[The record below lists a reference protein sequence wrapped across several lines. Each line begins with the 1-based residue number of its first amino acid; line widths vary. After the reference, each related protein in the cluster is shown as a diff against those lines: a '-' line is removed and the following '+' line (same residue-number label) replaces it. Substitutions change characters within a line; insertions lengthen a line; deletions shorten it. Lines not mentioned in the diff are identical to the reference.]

1 MKASSIRSLLWKES
15 RQLGR
20 NRTAMLTA
28 ALLPF
33 IILFLAPIQLLVAVH
48 FGAGPELEQLGDF
61 PLPGLAEANEPSEL
75 LVQFFYP
82 MLFVMG
88 GLLLPSLTT
97 TYAIVAERER
107 RSLELLISLPVSV
120 AEILTAKLL
129 AVLAVTALI
138 GLPYVAVVL
147 ALLLVLGIAGP
158 ATIPALL
165 APFLAA
171 VACSIGIS
179 LLLTLLAR
187 DFRTSNNLSGAFVVP
202 VLLLTVGTLGAVSGP
217 ARTYVLALVL
227 LALGSVA
234 VLIALRWVTV
244 ERYLD

>member
-1 MKASSIRSLLWKES
+1 MRASSIRSLLWKET

-28 ALLPF
+28 AMLPF
-33 IILFLAPIQLLVAVH
+33 IILFLAPIQLLVALH
-48 FGAGPELEQLGDF
+48 FGGGAGFDQLRDS
-61 PLPGLAEANEPSEL
+61 PLPGFADVTDPRQL

-82 MLFVMG
+82 MLLVMG

-97 TYAIVAERER
+97 TYAIVSERER
-107 RSLELLISLPVSV
+107 RSLELLISLPVTV
-120 AEILTAKLL
+120 AEIITAKLL
-129 AVLAVTALI
+129 AVLAVTAVI

-147 ALLLVLGIAGP
+147 TLLLILGMANG

-165 APFLAA
+165 APFIAA

-187 DFRTSNNLSGAFVVP
+187 DFRTANNLSGAFVVP
-202 VLLLTVGTLGAVSGP
+202 ALLLTVATLGAIGGP
-217 ARTYVLALVL
+217 ARTYVLAAVL
-227 LALGSVA
+227 LGLAAVA
-234 VLIALRWVTV
+234 IFVALRWVSF
-244 ERYLD
+244 ERYLE

>member
-1 MKASSIRSLLWKES
+1 MRRDALAHLVWKET
-15 RQLGR
+15 RQIGR

-33 IILFLAPIQLLVAVH
+33 IILFLAPIQLLVAMH
-48 FGAGPELEQLGDF
+48 FGGG
-61 PLPGLAEANEPSEL
+61 PGLDQLRDSPLAGFSDVTEPGQL

-82 MLFVMG
+82 MLLVIG

-107 RSLELLISLPVSV
+107 RSLELLISLPVTV
-120 AEILTAKLL
+120 AEILAAKLL

-138 GLPYVAVVL
+138 GLPYVAIVL
-147 ALLLVLGIAGP
+147 TLLIVLGLASA

-165 APFLAA
+165 APFFAA
-171 VACSIGIS
+171 VACSICIS

-187 DFRTSNNLSGAFVVP
+187 DFRTANNLSGAFVVP
-202 VLLLTVGTLGAVSGP
+202 ALLLTIATLGAVGGP
-217 ARTYVLALVL
+217 ARTYVVALML
-227 LALGSVA
+227 LALGA
-234 VLIALRWVTV
+234 IALFAALRWVSF
-244 ERYLD
+244 ERYLE

>member
-1 MKASSIRSLLWKES
+1 MRASSIRSLLWKET

-33 IILFLAPIQLLVAVH
+33 IILFLAPIQLLVAMH
-48 FGAGPELEQLGDF
+48 FGGGTGIERLRDL
-61 PLPGLAEANEPSEL
+61 PLPGFSDVTDSAQL

-82 MLFVMG
+82 MLLVIG

-107 RSLELLISLPVSV
+107 RSLELLLSLPVTV

-129 AVLAVTALI
+129 AVLAVTGLI
-138 GLPYVAVVL
+138 GLPYVSIVL
-147 ALLLVLGIAGP
+147 TLLLVLGIAEA

-165 APFLAA
+165 APFIAA
-171 VACSIGIS
+171 VACSIAIS

-187 DFRTSNNLSGAFVVP
+187 DFRTANNLSGAFVVP
-202 VLLLTVGTLGAVSGP
+202 ALLLTVATLGAVGGP

-227 LALGSVA
+227 LALGAVA
-234 VLIALRWVTV
+234 MFAALRWISF
-244 ERYLD
+244 ERYLE

>member
-1 MKASSIRSLLWKES
+1 MRLSSIRSLLWKET

-28 ALLPF
+28 AMLPF
-33 IILFLAPIQLLVAVH
+33 IILFLAPIQLLVALH
-48 FGAGPELEQLGDF
+48 LGGSPGIEELRNS
-61 PLPGLAEANEPSEL
+61 PLPGFADVTDPSQL
-75 LVQFFYP
+75 IVQFFYP
-82 MLFVMG
+82 MLLVMG

-107 RSLELLISLPVSV
+107 RSLELLISLPVTV
-120 AEILTAKLL
+120 AEILAAKLL

-138 GLPYVAVVL
+138 GLPYVAIVIT
-147 ALLLVLGIAGP
+147 LLLILGIAGP
-158 ATIPALL
+158 ETIPALL

-171 VACSIGIS
+171 VACSICIS

-202 VLLLTVGTLGAVSGP
+202 ALLLTIATLSAVAGP
-217 ARTYVLALVL
+217 ARTYVVAVIL
-227 LALGSVA
+227 LALGAVA
-234 VLIALRWVTV
+234 LLAALRWVSV
-244 ERYLD
+244 ERYLE

>member
-1 MKASSIRSLLWKES
+1 MRLSSIRSLLWKET

-28 ALLPF
+28 AMLPF
-33 IILFLAPIQLLVAVH
+33 IILFLAPIQLLVALH
-48 FGAGPELEQLGDF
+48 FGGSPGIEELRSS
-61 PLPGLAEANEPSEL
+61 PLPGFADVTDPSQL
-75 LVQFFYP
+75 IVQFFYP
-82 MLFVMG
+82 MLLVMG

-107 RSLELLISLPVSV
+107 RSLELLISLPVTV
-120 AEILTAKLL
+120 AEILAAKLL

-138 GLPYVAVVL
+138 GLPYVAIVIT
-147 ALLLVLGIAGP
+147 LLLILGIAGP

-171 VACSIGIS
+171 VACSICIS

-187 DFRTSNNLSGAFVVP
+187 DFRTANNLSGAFVVP
-202 VLLLTVGTLGAVSGP
+202 ALLLTVGTLGAVGGP
-217 ARTYVLALVL
+217 ARTYVVAVIL
-227 LALGSVA
+227 LALGAVA
-234 VLIALRWVTV
+234 LLAALRWVSV
-244 ERYLD
+244 ERYLE

>member
-1 MKASSIRSLLWKES
+1 MRPNAIRALLWKET

-28 ALLPF
+28 AMLPF
-33 IILFLAPIQLLVAVH
+33 IILFLAPIQLLVATH
-48 FGAGPELEQLGDF
+48 LGGGPSLDELRGA
-61 PLPGLAEANEPSEL
+61 PLPGLSDITDSNQL

-82 MLFVMG
+82 MLLVIG

-107 RSLELLISLPVSV
+107 RSLELLISLPVTV
-120 AEILTAKLL
+120 AEILAAKLL
-129 AVLAVTALI
+129 AVLAVTAII

-147 ALLLVLGIAGP
+147 TLLLILGIATV

-171 VACSIGIS
+171 VACSICIS

-187 DFRTSNNLSGAFVVP
+187 DFRTANNLSGAFVVP
-202 VLLLTVGTLGAVSGP
+202 ALMLTIATLGAVAGP
-217 ARTYVLALVL
+217 ARTYVVAAIL
-227 LALGSVA
+227 LALGAVA
-234 VLIALRWVTV
+234 LFAALRWVSV
-244 ERYLD
+244 ERYLE

>member
-1 MKASSIRSLLWKES
+1 MRLSSIRSLLWKET

-28 ALLPF
+28 AMLPF

-48 FGAGPELEQLGDF
+48 FGGSPGIEELRNS
-61 PLPGLAEANEPSEL
+61 PLPGFADVTEPSQL

-82 MLFVMG
+82 MLLVMG

-120 AEILTAKLL
+120 GEILAAKLL

-138 GLPYVAVVL
+138 GLPYVAIVL
-147 ALLLVLGIAGP
+147 ALLLILGVADA

-171 VACSIGIS
+171 VACSICIS

-187 DFRTSNNLSGAFVVP
+187 DFRTANNLSGAFVVP
-202 VLLLTVGTLGAVSGP
+202 ALLLTVGTLGAVGGP
-217 ARTYVLALVL
+217 ARTYVVAVIL
-227 LALGSVA
+227 LALGAVA
-234 VLIALRWVTV
+234 LFAALRWVSV
-244 ERYLD
+244 ERYLE

>member
-1 MKASSIRSLLWKES
+1 MRRDALAHLVWKET
-15 RQLGR
+15 RQIGR

-33 IILFLAPIQLLVAVH
+33 IILFLAPIQLLVAMH
-48 FGAGPELEQLGDF
+48 FGGG
-61 PLPGLAEANEPSEL
+61 PGLDQLRDSPLAGFSDVTEPGQL

-82 MLFVMG
+82 MLLVIG

-107 RSLELLISLPVSV
+107 RSLELLISLPVTV

-138 GLPYVAVVL
+138 GLPYVAIVL
-147 ALLLVLGIAGP
+147 TLLIVLGLAGA

-165 APFLAA
+165 APFFAA
-171 VACSIGIS
+171 VACSICIS

-187 DFRTSNNLSGAFVVP
+187 DFRTANNLSGAFVVP
-202 VLLLTVGTLGAVSGP
+202 ALLLTIATLGAVGGP
-217 ARTYVLALVL
+217 ARTYVVALVL
-227 LALGSVA
+227 LALGA
-234 VLIALRWVTV
+234 IALFAALRWVSF
-244 ERYLD
+244 ERYLE

>member
-1 MKASSIRSLLWKES
+1 MRASSIRSLLWKET

-28 ALLPF
+28 AMLPF
-33 IILFLAPIQLLVAVH
+33 IILFLAPIQLLVAIH
-48 FGAGPELEQLGDF
+48 FGGPGIEQLRDS
-61 PLPGLAEANEPSEL
+61 PLPGFADVTDPRQLV
-75 LVQFFYP
+75 VQFIYP
-82 MLFVMG
+82 MLLVMG

-107 RSLELLISLPVSV
+107 RSLELLISLPVTV

-129 AVLAVTALI
+129 AVLAVTAMI
-138 GLPYVAVVL
+138 GLPYVAIVL
-147 ALLLVLGIAGP
+147 TLLLILGVAGP

-171 VACSIGIS
+171 VACSTGIS

-187 DFRTSNNLSGAFVVP
+187 DFRTANNLSGAFIVP
-202 VLLLTVGTLGAVSGP
+202 ALLLTVGILGAVGGL
-217 ARTYVLALVL
+217 ARTYVLAVAL
-227 LALGSVA
+227 LTLGALAIFV
-234 VLIALRWVTV
+234 ALRWVSV
-244 ERYLD
+244 ERYLE

>member
-1 MKASSIRSLLWKES
+1 MRAAVVRALLWKET

-20 NRTAMLTA
+20 NRGAMLTA

-33 IILFLAPIQLLVAVH
+33 IVLFLAPIQLLVATH
-48 FGAGPELEQLGDF
+48 FGGGRGIEQLRDA
-61 PLPGLAEANEPSEL
+61 PLPGFADVAEPTQL
-75 LVQFFYP
+75 LLQVFYP
-82 MLFVMG
+82 LFLVIG

-120 AEILTAKLL
+120 GEIITAKLL
-129 AVLAVTALI
+129 AVLAVTAMI
-138 GLPYVAVVL
+138 GLPYVALVL
-147 ALLLVLGIAGP
+147 ALLIVLGIAD
-158 ATIPALL
+158 AASIPALL
-165 APFLAA
+165 APFVAA

-187 DFRTSNNLSGAFVVP
+187 DFRTANNLSGAFLVP
-202 VLLLTVGTLGAVSGP
+202 VMFLTLATLGAVAGP

-227 LALGSVA
+227 LALGAAAVVA
-234 VLIALRWVTV
+234 AMRWVSF
-244 ERYLD
+244 ERYLE

>member
-1 MKASSIRSLLWKES
+1 MRVSSIRSLLWKET

-28 ALLPF
+28 SLLPF
-33 IILFLAPIQLLVAVH
+33 IVLFLAPLQLLVAMH
-48 FGAGPELEQLGDF
+48 FGGGPSLDQLRGS
-61 PLPGLAEANEPSEL
+61 PLPGFADVTDPAQL

-82 MLFVMG
+82 MMLVIG

-120 AEILTAKLL
+120 AEILSAKLL
-129 AVLAVTALI
+129 AVLAVTALV

-147 ALLLVLGIAGP
+147 TLLLILGIVGP
-158 ATIPALL
+158 DAIPALL
-165 APFLAA
+165 APFAAA
-171 VACSIGIS
+171 VACSTAIS

-202 VLLLTVGTLGAVSGP
+202 ALLLTVVTLGAVGGP
-217 ARTYVLALVL
+217 ARTYAVALMLLAIGAVALV
-227 LALGSVA
+227 A
-234 VLIALRWVTV
+234 ALRWVSF
-244 ERYLD
+244 ERYVE

>member
-1 MKASSIRSLLWKES
+1 MKTSSILSLLWKET

-33 IILFLAPIQLLVAVH
+33 VILFLAPIQLLVAMH
-48 FGAGPELEQLGDF
+48 FGGGPGIEQLRDS
-61 PLPGLAEANEPSEL
+61 PLPGFADLTDPSQL

-82 MLFVMG
+82 MLLVIG

-97 TYAIVAERER
+97 TYAIIAERER
-107 RSLELLISLPVSV
+107 RSLELLLSLPVTV
-120 AEILTAKLL
+120 GEILAAKLL

-138 GLPYVAVVL
+138 GLPYVAIVL
-147 ALLLVLGIAGP
+147 TLLLVLGIADA

-165 APFLAA
+165 APFVAA
-171 VACSIGIS
+171 VACSTAIS

-187 DFRTSNNLSGAFVVP
+187 DFRTANNLSGAFIVP
-202 VLLLTVGTLGAVSGP
+202 ALFLTVATLGAVGGP

-227 LALGSVA
+227 LALGAVA
-234 VLIALRWVTV
+234 IFAALRWVSF
-244 ERYLD
+244 ERYLE

>member
-1 MKASSIRSLLWKES
+1 VRPSTIRSLLWKET

-28 ALLPF
+28 AMLPF
-33 IILFLAPIQLLVAVH
+33 IILFLAPIQLLVALH
-48 FGAGPELEQLGDF
+48 FGGSPGIEELRNS
-61 PLPGLAEANEPSEL
+61 PLPGFADVTDPSQL
-75 LVQFFYP
+75 IVQFFYP
-82 MLFVMG
+82 MLLVMG

-120 AEILTAKLL
+120 AEILAAKLL

-138 GLPYVAVVL
+138 GLPYVAIVL
-147 ALLLVLGIAGP
+147 TLLLILGIAG
-158 ATIPALL
+158 AGTIPALL

-171 VACSIGIS
+171 VACSICIS

-187 DFRTSNNLSGAFVVP
+187 DFRTANNLSGAFVVP
-202 VLLLTVGTLGAVSGP
+202 ALLLTVGTLGAVGGP
-217 ARTYVLALVL
+217 ARTYVVAVIL
-227 LALGSVA
+227 LALGALALVA
-234 VLIALRWVTV
+234 ALRWVSV
-244 ERYLD
+244 ERYLE

>member
-61 PLPGLAEANEPSEL
+61 PLPGLAEVNEPSEL

-129 AVLAVTALI
+129 AVLTVTALI

-147 ALLLVLGIAGP
+147 TLLLVLGIAGP

>member
-1 MKASSIRSLLWKES
+1 MRLSSIRSLLWKET

-28 ALLPF
+28 AMLPF
-33 IILFLAPIQLLVAVH
+33 IILFLAPIQILVATH
-48 FGAGPELEQLGDF
+48 FGGGPSLEELRDA
-61 PLPGLAEANEPSEL
+61 PLPGLSDVTDSNQL

-82 MLFVMG
+82 MMLVIG

-107 RSLELLISLPVSV
+107 RSLELLISLPVTV
-120 AEILTAKLL
+120 AEILAAKLL
-129 AVLAVTALI
+129 AVLAVTAII

-147 ALLLVLGIAGP
+147 TLLLILGIADA

-171 VACSIGIS
+171 VACSICIS

-202 VLLLTVGTLGAVSGP
+202 ALLLTIATLSAVAGP
-217 ARTYVLALVL
+217 ARTYVVAVIL
-227 LALGSVA
+227 LALGAVA
-234 VLIALRWVTV
+234 LLAALRWVSV
-244 ERYLD
+244 ERYLE

>member
-1 MKASSIRSLLWKES
+1 MRVGAIRSLLWKET
-15 RQLGR
+15 RQIGR

-33 IILFLAPIQLLVAVH
+33 IILFLAPIQLLVAMH
-48 FGAGPELEQLGDF
+48 FGGGPAIDQLRDS
-61 PLPGLAEANEPSEL
+61 PLPGFADVTDPRQL

-82 MLFVMG
+82 MLLVMG

-107 RSLELLISLPVSV
+107 RSLELLISLPVTV
-120 AEILTAKLL
+120 GEIIAAKLL

-138 GLPYVAVVL
+138 GLPYVAIVVT
-147 ALLLVLGIAGP
+147 LLLVLGVAGP

-165 APFLAA
+165 APFIAA
-171 VACSIGIS
+171 VACSTGIS

-187 DFRTSNNLSGAFVVP
+187 DFRTANNLSGAFIVP
-202 VLLLTVGTLGAVSGP
+202 ALLLTVGTLGAVGGP
-217 ARTYVLALVL
+217 ARTYVLAVLL
-227 LALGSVA
+227 LALGAAA
-234 VLIALRWVTV
+234 VFAALRWVSF
-244 ERYLD
+244 ERYLE

>member
-1 MKASSIRSLLWKES
+1 MRASSIRSLLWKET

-33 IILFLAPIQLLVAVH
+33 IILFLAPIQLLVAMH
-48 FGAGPELEQLGDF
+48 FGGGPGIEQLRDS
-61 PLPGLAEANEPSEL
+61 PLPGFSDVTDSAQL

-82 MLFVMG
+82 MLLVIG

-107 RSLELLISLPVSV
+107 RSLELLISLPVTV
-120 AEILTAKLL
+120 AEILAAKLL
-129 AVLAVTALI
+129 AVLAVTGLI
-138 GLPYVAVVL
+138 GLPYVAIVL
-147 ALLLVLGIAGP
+147 TLLLVLGIAGA

-165 APFLAA
+165 APFVAA
-171 VACSIGIS
+171 VACSTAIS

-187 DFRTSNNLSGAFVVP
+187 DFRTANNLSGAFVVP
-202 VLLLTVGTLGAVSGP
+202 ALLLTVATLGAVGGP

-227 LALGSVA
+227 LTLGALA
-234 VLIALRWVTV
+234 MFAALRWVSF
-244 ERYLD
+244 ERYLE